1 MNSPAPDS
9 DPAAAPAA
17 SPAIGFVGLGAM
29 GLPMARRLVRAGY
42 ALTVHDVAT
51 AQVES
56 LVVDGATAADS
67 ARSAAAASD
76 VVVLMLPDS
85 PQVQEAT
92 GGEDGVLAGLRPG
105 TLVIDMSTISP
116 AVTREVAANVAAA
129 GGRFVD
135 APVGRTSR
143 HAAEGD
149 LLIMV
154 GGADQDVDA
163 AWPILQNF
171 GTDIIR
177 CGPVG
182 SGETMKLVNNLLTA
196 TIVAANAEALVLG
209 VASGLE
215 LQTVLGVLR
224 MTAAS
229 NTHLKNTYAEK
240 ALRRDFSPGFATR
253 LAVKDLRLVMSL
265 AIDQQLP
272 VGVGAAALQLF
283 STACS
288 QGHALDDYTSVI
300 TVLESLAG
308 VQLEERAEVP
318 A

>member
-1 MNSPAPDS
+1 MNSPATNGRCTV
-9 DPAAAPAA
+9 
-17 SPAIGFVGLGAM
+17 GFVGLGAM
-29 GLPMARRLVRAGY
+29 GFPMARRLLKAGY
-42 ALTVHDVAT
+42 QLHVYDVVIE
-51 AQVES
+51 QVES
-56 LVVDGATAADS
+56 LVADG
-67 ARSAAAASD
+67 AAAAESAHDVAARSD
-76 VVVLMLPDS
+76 IIVTMLPDS
-85 PQVQEAT
+85 PQVQSAMA
-92 GGEDGVLAGLRPG
+92 GQDGILAGLRPG
-105 TLVIDMSTISP
+105 ALLIDMSTISP
-116 AVTREVAANVAAA
+116 EVTREVASQVSAA
-129 GGRFVD
+129 GARFVD

-143 HAAEGD
+143 HAEDGD

-154 GGADQDVDA
+154 GGGDDDVDNA
-163 AWPILQNF
+163 LPILENF
-171 GTDIIR
+171 GNDIIR

-215 LQTVLGVLR
+215 LETVLKVLR

-229 NTHLKNTYAEK
+229 NTHLKSTYAEK

-265 AIDQQLP
+265 AIEQHLP
-272 VGVGAAALQLF
+272 IGVGAAALQLF

-288 QGHALDDYTSVI
+288 EGHALDDYTSVI
-300 TVLESLAG
+300 TVLERLAG
-308 VQLEERAEVP
+308 LELTERAEVQ